1 MITLLLNKKIGS
13 DNLALTTNEI
23 NTVTL
28 NSDNL
33 NQTIYGKK
41 VDNYITSCS
50 DNDYVILTS
59 NDMISSNDIKV
70 ILDNYTSHDVILIE
84 CSDSLEI
91 DNLITS
97 DLINLLNE
105 KRILIPNTLCLKS
118 TLLKSMQ
125 ISDCRNYEEVCL
137 KAIFN
142 IVTNSL
148 NSLIYTDDDINICN
162 LSLDNLIRSRMLRD
176 LIQNANIEDLF
187 PNNNWGAFSKESA
200 AVSYHTLCAMFIK
213 FNDLTTAKECLNL
226 SQAFVDSPRSL
237 ALRGLIAL
245 EQNDDLGAVAN
256 MVSSL
261 QLYEK
266 RKKEINNMEKINS
279 SKDNLN
285 IIEDRLTQGLDALNK
300 RDNHKAA
307 TIFADAVY
315 NFDDF
320 FEEQNIK
327 KIN

>member
-1 MITLLLNKKIGS
+1 MITLLLNKKIGG

-118 TLLKSMQ
+118 TLL
-125 ISDCRNYEEVCL
+125 
-137 KAIFN
+137 
-142 IVTNSL
+142 
-148 NSLIYTDDDINICN
+148 N
-162 LSLDNLIRSRMLRD
+162 LH
-176 LIQNANIEDLF
+176 E
-187 PNNNWGAFSKESA
+187 
-200 AVSYHTLCAMFIK
+200 
-213 FNDLTTAKECLNL
+213 
-226 SQAFVDSPRSL
+226 
-237 ALRGLIAL
+237 
-245 EQNDDLGAVAN
+245 
-256 MVSSL
+256 
-261 QLYEK
+261 
-266 RKKEINNMEKINS
+266 
-279 SKDNLN
+279 
-285 IIEDRLTQGLDALNK
+285 
-300 RDNHKAA
+300 
-307 TIFADAVY
+307 
-315 NFDDF
+315 
-320 FEEQNIK
+320 
-327 KIN
+327 